1 MKKKLLIASRNQ
13 KKKKELQQILS
24 DLNFELL
31 TLDDLPPLP
40 EVEEDGMTFAENA
53 RKKAVTVAR
62 QTGLLTLADDSGL
75 SVDALQGAPGV
86 FSARYSGPGANDE
99 KNNQKLLLALEDI
112 PDTDRTARF
121 VCVIALASPDGQVQ
135 TVEGS
140 CEGRIDHILKGSA
153 GFGYDPLFIPEGF
166 EMSFAQLEPSIK
178 NTISHRGKAL
188 ELIKPVLESINMGG
202 EVC

>member
-31 TLDDLPPLP
+31 SLDDLPPLP

-53 RKKAVTVAR
+53 VKKAVTVAQ

-86 FSARYSGPGANDE
+86 FSARYSGLGANDE

-112 PDTDRTARF
+112 PDADRTARF

-140 CEGRIDHILKGSA
+140 CEGRIDHILRGNA

-166 EMSFAQLEPSIK
+166 EVSFAQMDPSIK

-188 ELIKPVLESINMGG
+188 ALIKPVLMSINMGG
-202 EVC
+202 EGC

>member
-1 MKKKLLIASRNQ
+1 MKKKLLIANRNQ
-13 KKKKELQQILS
+13 KKKKELQQILC
-24 DLNFELL
+24 DLNFELI

-40 EVEEDGMTFAENA
+40 EVEEDGMTFTENA
-53 RKKAVTVAR
+53 VKKAVTVAR

-86 FSARYSGPGANDE
+86 FSARYSGPEANDE
-99 KNNQKLLLALEDI
+99 KNNRKLLLALEDI
-112 PDTDRTARF
+112 PDVDRTARF

-140 CEGRIDHILKGSA
+140 CEGRIDHILKGNA

-188 ELIKPVLESINMGG
+188 ALIKPVLESINMGG